1 MISRPSTRAD
11 CAQNRQNTHTH
22 TQRRL
27 LHIPLDIG
35 RRVTVIVQV
44 ADNVGIL
51 KGGRVPWSAANPDS
65 ASQHLGSHEGAT
77 PRHRWAA
84 RQAKETYMHNGAVS
98 GLLGSLLLGRRLS
111 RITHGDECKWGG
123 SQGKTTRQNE
133 GPLCAR
139 ECVMQVRRRCG
150 AVSKLS
156 HDMRDLLPG

>member
-77 PRHRWAA
+77 PRHWWAA

-123 SQGKTTRQNE
+123 SGQKRQDRMRVR
-133 GPLCAR
+133 CAHAS
-139 ECVMQVRRRCG
+139 V
-150 AVSKLS
+150 
-156 HDMRDLLPG
+156 